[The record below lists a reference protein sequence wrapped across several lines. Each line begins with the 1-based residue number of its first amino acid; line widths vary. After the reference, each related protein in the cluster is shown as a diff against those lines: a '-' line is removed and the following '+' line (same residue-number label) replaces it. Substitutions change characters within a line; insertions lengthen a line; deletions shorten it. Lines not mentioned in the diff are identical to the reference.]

1 MGKLH
6 TLENDRIRIRVDAH
20 GAELVSVVNKDT
32 GREYMWSADE
42 KYWNRVSPILFPVV
56 GKYKDGKTV
65 FEGQEYH
72 SGQHGFARDMD
83 FVLASQMEDELWFV
97 LSDNTETK
105 KVYPFRFSLMI
116 GYRINGSNVRVMWNV
131 MNNDRRNIFFS
142 IGGHPAFL
150 SPVEGASIAFDVHGP
165 LTAGVL
171 DENGNLSDRTKTFQL
186 DGGRLALSHELF
198 DEDAL
203 IFEQQDIKKAVL
215 LDEEQKAVLAMLF
228 DAPLLGIW
236 SPAGKKAPFV
246 CIEPWYGRTD
256 RSGFDGDLTERE
268 YSNMLKPSEV
278 FTAHYDLIVY

>member
-1 MGKLH
+1 MSKLY
-6 TLENDRIRIRVDAH
+6 TLENEKIRIRVNTH
-20 GAELVSVVNKDT
+20 GAELVSIVKKET

-65 FEGQEYH
+65 YEGTEYH

-83 FVLASQMEDELWFV
+83 FALASQMEDELWFV
-97 LSDNTETK
+97 LSSNNETK
-105 KVYPFRFSLMI
+105 KVYPFGFSLML
-116 GYRINGSNVRVMWNV
+116 GYRINGSNIRVMWNV
-131 MNNDRRNIFFS
+131 MNHDRRNMFFS

-150 SPVEGASIAFDVHGP
+150 SPVEGASIEFDVHGTV
-165 LTAGVL
+165 TAGVL
-171 DENGNLSDRTKTFQL
+171 DENGNLSDRTKTFDL
-186 DGGRLALSHELF
+186 DGGKLALSHELF

-203 IFEQQDIKKAVL
+203 IFENQDIKKAVL
-215 LDEEQKAVLAMLF
+215 LNENEEEVLAMMF

-256 RSGFDGDLTERE
+256 RSDFSGDLTERE
-268 YSNMLKPSEV
+268 YGNILKPSEV
-278 FTAHYDLIVY
+278 FTAHYDLFVY